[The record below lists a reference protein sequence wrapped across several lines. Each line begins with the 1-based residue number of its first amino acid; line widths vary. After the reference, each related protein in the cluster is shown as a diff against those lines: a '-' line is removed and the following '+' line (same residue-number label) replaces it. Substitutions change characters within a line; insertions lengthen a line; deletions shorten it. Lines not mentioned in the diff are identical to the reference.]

1 MTTEIVDTN
10 VEPEGQEVI
19 NSADAELQDL
29 KIKLEKQTQLV
40 EKLRQ
45 QEKHNQGIAKEVGA
59 KNLEDALRA
68 LQSGY
73 GKEVDEW
80 KTKFETLNSE
90 YSNLKEN
97 VKSRELDS
105 VLKDVLTKSNVKDI
119 NTTLKVI
126 DKTKVQ
132 WTEDGQVD
140 ATSLEVIVNELKT
153 TDPILFNEVQI
164 PDVKTA
170 GQGTPIGGFE
180 KEITACKTQKEI
192 EAVLKKFNR

>member
-1 MTTEIVDTN
+1 MTTENVDTN
-10 VEPEGQEVI
+10 VEIVEQNDV
-19 NSADAELQDL
+19 NSADVELQEL
-29 KIKLEKQTQLV
+29 KTKLEKQTQLV

-45 QEKHNQGIAKEVGA
+45 QEKHNQNIAKEVGA

-68 LQSGY
+68 IQSGY

-97 VKSRELDS
+97 IKSTELDR
-105 VLKDVLTKSNVKDI
+105 VLNEVLRNSKVKDV

-126 DKTKVQ
+126 DKTKIQ
-132 WTEDGQVD
+132 WTEDGKVD
-140 ATSLEVIVNELKT
+140 ATSLEVIVNELKQ
-153 TDPILFNEVQI
+153 TDPILFEDVQI

-170 GQGTPIGGFE
+170 GQGTPISGFE